1 MDTGPLLSSQTYAR
15 AALQAARLA
24 RTPGEAAAAALA
36 PDAPPR
42 GPRGVRRAAPAPGMG
57 LMRRTT
63 PTRRRVAGLLA
74 RVRAAQHGGGAGAL
88 AVAGRT

>member
-1 MDTGPLLSSQTYAR
+1 MDTGPFLSSRIYAW

-36 PDAPPR
+36 PDVPPR
-42 GPRGVRRAAPAPGMG
+42 GPRGFRRAAPVPGTG
-57 LMRRTT
+57 LVRRTT

-74 RVRAAQHGGGAGAL
+74 RVRAAQHGGGAGAPV
-88 AVAGRT
+88 VAGRT